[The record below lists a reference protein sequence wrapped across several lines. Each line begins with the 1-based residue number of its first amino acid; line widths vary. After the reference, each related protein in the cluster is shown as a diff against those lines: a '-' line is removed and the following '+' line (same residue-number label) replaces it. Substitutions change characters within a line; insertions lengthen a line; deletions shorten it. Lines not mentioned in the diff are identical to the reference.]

1 MMTLWT
7 RLRRRLAGAGDR
19 LGLRLRRSFYLYLAL
34 LFTVAVLADAVTGN
48 RIVGVRQSAFDAMVR
63 HRLVVAPPAV
73 DIVIV
78 DIDEPSLA
86 ALAGDYGRW
95 PWPRQVL
102 GELVEKLEAQHPRA
116 IVFDILF
123 SDADLFNPDS
133 DAYFNDVLAATGN
146 TWFPL
151 VRLDPAQD
159 RLSQLPVDRVPGV
172 AADVVGPGAPVAVV
186 LPHFS
191 AVQESGRIGY
201 NNIWP
206 DGDGIA
212 RNYTVYR
219 TESGFELPSLAL
231 QVARAGVPALAPP
244 QNILLNWRG
253 PPFSYRYIS
262 FAELFTNL
270 RKERR
275 QRPGDE
281 FTGKTIIIGSTA
293 PSLFDIKAT
302 AVANQFP
309 GVEILAT
316 AIDNL
321 RRGDW
326 LRVPDFPLLYLAL
339 TLAILWGTAW
349 AFYRYGASGKLDR
362 FYGFSQVG
370 LIVIAYAAINLA
382 NLYINL
388 TGPVLFGFAYYSLA
402 RYYAFATARVLDN
415 SVVTRT
421 TAGSGQARGCL
432 LLLRFELPTS
442 EEAALRKLAAV
453 LQRRCRQAPS
463 AEWLSGRQ
471 QGLWRL
477 LDNSLALCWRCEGG
491 EEAEWAAQRAEMRR
505 LAGELPELL
514 GEPPF
519 ATLLPASSLKV
530 SQAEGPIDHD
540 QQGWRSLLGAALQ
553 AEPGGER

>member
-34 LFTVAVLADAVTGN
+34 LFTVAALADAVTGN

-63 HRLVVAPPAV
+63 HRLVVAPPAG

-206 DGDGIA
+206 DGDGIV

-231 QVARAGVPALAPP
+231 QVARAGAPALAPP

-253 PPFSYRYIS
+253 RPFSYRYIS
-262 FAELFTNL
+262 FAELFTDL

-326 LRVPDFPLLYLAL
+326 LRVPDLPLLYLAL

-370 LIVIAYAAINLA
+370 LIVIAYAAITLA

-432 LLLRFELPTS
+432 LLLRFELPTP